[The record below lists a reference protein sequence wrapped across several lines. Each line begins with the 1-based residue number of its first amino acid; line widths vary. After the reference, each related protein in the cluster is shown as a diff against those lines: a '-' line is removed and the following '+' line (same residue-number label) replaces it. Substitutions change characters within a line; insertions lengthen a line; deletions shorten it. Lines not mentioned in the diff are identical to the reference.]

1 MPRLRDGSLPGCM
14 TPVAPSVQAVRVEL
28 REVGAVVMPRAALV
42 LALASASALVL
53 VGCSSSGT
61 TTASNPKTT
70 TTQTTV
76 AGAAA
81 IDPCTLFTPHDA
93 SRLVGKTL
101 THAPG
106 GGLGKGTCAY
116 SGGKVLIGAELTMKV
131 DTGSAAA
138 HAEFSKWVLPV
149 TTTAPGFSVT
159 TLANIGDEAKATH
172 TSFTDSIY
180 FRDGNV
186 LVKIGVYPPASVA
199 ALTTAAR
206 AALDRL

>member
-1 MPRLRDGSLPGCM
+1 MDRLDLS
-14 TPVAPSVQAVRVEL
+14 
-28 REVGAVVMPRAALV
+28 AVVVA
-42 LALASASALVL
+42 LALIVA
-53 VGCSSSGT
+53 GCSSSST
-61 TTASNPKTT
+61 SDPTTARTT
-70 TTQTTV
+70 TTETNV
-76 AGAAA
+76 AGATA
-81 IDPCTLFTPHDA
+81 IDPCMLFTAADA

-131 DTGSAAA
+131 DAGSAAA
-138 HAEFSKWVLPV
+138 HKEFPKWVLPV
-149 TTTAPGFSVT
+149 TTTAPGFTVT
-159 TLANIGDEAKATH
+159 TLANLGDEAKTTH

-180 FRDGNV
+180 FRVSNV

-206 AALDRL
+206 AAIDRL